1 MTEEGASVDSV
12 TGELAT
18 RLGAVGGSAGEAM
31 RRGVRDAA
39 GGAQTIALLAQ
50 ADTAAAQHLGPADT
64 AAATAPGGAELP
76 PPATLPPPAE
86 PPPHEELPPPADHP
100 VPGAST
106 ETGAADHYPGS
117 AARPT
122 ADASAESTA
131 PTTTGGAVGDRP
143 DPEPEPTPHAA
154 ARAHP
159 APDTTPAPAP
169 PGTAPGPPAPG
180 PAPAMPAPTA
190 DDPPR
195 SDGAVPPGDP
205 VTAAAG
211 HTPWTPAGTD
221 QASGHTPGSTP
232 WNSGAG
238 SSMPYAPGMPG
249 GLGSLTPQERPPRGS
264 APWSRGRGSKEETV
278 FPRPR
283 PDRSNSTNRTEW
295 APP

>member
-1 MTEEGASVDSV
+1 MTEDGASVDSV

-18 RLGAVGGSAGEAM
+18 RLGAVGGHAGEVM

-39 GGAQTIALLAQ
+39 GGAQTIALLVQ
-50 ADTAAAQHLGPADT
+50 ADTAAAQELRPADI
-64 AAATAPGGAELP
+64 AAPAAPGGAELP
-76 PPATLPPPAE
+76 PPATLSPHVELPPP
-86 PPPHEELPPPADHP
+86 EELPPPTDRP
-100 VPGAST
+100 VPGAPI

-117 AARPT
+117 ADRPT
-122 ADASAESTA
+122 ADASPE

-143 DPEPEPTPHAA
+143 DPDPEPTPHAA
-154 ARAHP
+154 AQAHP
-159 APDTTPAPAP
+159 APNSTPAPDGTPAP
-169 PGTAPGPPAPG
+169 TAPGPPAAGQP
-180 PAPAMPAPTA
+180 PAVPVPAAE
-190 DDPPR
+190 DPPR
-195 SDGAVPPGDP
+195 TDAAVPPGDLI
-205 VTAAAG
+205 TAAAG
-211 HTPWTPAGTD
+211 HTPWTPAGTE

-232 WNSGAG
+232 WNSGTG

-264 APWSRGRGSKEETV
+264 APWARGRGSKEETV

>member
-1 MTEEGASVDSV
+1 MTEDGASVDSV

-18 RLGAVGGSAGEAM
+18 RLGAVGGHAGEAM

-39 GGAQTIALLAQ
+39 GGAQTIALLVQ
-50 ADTAAAQHLGPADT
+50 ADTAAAQHLGPADI
-64 AAATAPGGAELP
+64 AASTAPGDAELP

-86 PPPHEELPPPADHP
+86 SPPPGELPPPADRP
-100 VPGAST
+100 VPGEKST
-106 ETGAADHYPGS
+106 VTGAADHDPGS
-117 AARPT
+117 ADRPT
-122 ADASAESTA
+122 ADASPESTA

-143 DPEPEPTPHAA
+143 DPDPEPTPHAA

-159 APDTTPAPAP
+159 LPGTTPESPE
-169 PGTAPGPPAPG
+169 TAPGPPAAGQPSATPV
-180 PAPAMPAPTA
+180 PAA

-195 SDGAVPPGDP
+195 TDAAVPPGDP
-205 VTAAAG
+205 ITAAAG
-211 HTPWTPAGTD
+211 HTPWTPAGTE

-232 WNSGAG
+232 WNSGTG

-283 PDRSNSTNRTEW
+283 SDRSNSTNRTEW